1 VHAESFESSGR
12 PSACASADCMSQ
24 RCGSITARSR
34 ARAPFWDVRCLRE
47 VLTV

>member
-24 RCGSITARSR
+24 RCGSITARAR
-34 ARAPFWDVRCLRE
+34 ARPLLGCAVSTRG
-47 VLTV
+47 